1 MDSPLPGGGRLGLE
15 NLGASPRGSGVPW
28 AEPADSVW
36 LPQTFPPRPPHLP
49 RTDPRRVTQTPL
61 TLNCFLLLSLYKA
74 CSEKVAFSVPC
85 TRQDV
90 RLQGVGLTFQVFVKF
105 GQGPL
110 ELAGNA
116 QVSAIAGGH
125 DSFFC
130 SRGDQRKSKS
140 IRFSFCSLNVF
151 LSRNI

>member
-1 MDSPLPGGGRLGLE
+1 M
-15 NLGASPRGSGVPW
+15 
-28 AEPADSVW
+28 
-36 LPQTFPPRPPHLP
+36 
-49 RTDPRRVTQTPL
+49 TQTPL

-105 GQGPL
+105 RQGPL

-140 IRFSFCSLNVF
+140 IRFSFRSLNVF